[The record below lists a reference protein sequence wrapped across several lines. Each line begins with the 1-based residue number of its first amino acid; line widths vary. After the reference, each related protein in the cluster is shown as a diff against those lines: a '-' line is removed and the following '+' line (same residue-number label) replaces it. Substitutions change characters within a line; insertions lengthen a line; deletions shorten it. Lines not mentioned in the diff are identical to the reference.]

1 MKYVM
6 LVSMFLGIML
16 MFWNCSNDSH
26 DSEIQ
31 PPAQQGTPEL
41 TIAVQKIEPSIKTI
55 LIQLTVKN
63 IGEHRLILPRLE
75 EDQLKQY
82 LVWGGYLLSISNQDK
97 QGFGYAWLRPP
108 AFSKKELIELHPGE
122 HFSVTINIAD
132 ARYCIEPPSKD
143 TKGQYLELAS
153 TDGAYTVKARL
164 DLADDNI
171 PTDLRGLVWKGKKE
185 SNTITFVV
193 ETGKQQDQASQ
204 ERKQD
209 TQQ

>member
-6 LVSMFLGIML
+6 LVSLFLGIML

-26 DSEIQ
+26 DSEIK

-41 TIAVQKIEPSIKTI
+41 TIAVQKIEPSTKTM
-55 LIQLTVKN
+55 LVQLTVTN
-63 IGEHRLILPRLE
+63 IGEHRLILPRLK
-75 EDQLKQY
+75 EDLLKQY
-82 LVWGGYLLSISNQDK
+82 LVWGGYHLSISNQDK

-108 AFSKKELIELHPGE
+108 AFSKKELIELHPKE

-132 ARYCIEPPSKD
+132 AVYWIERPSKD
-143 TKGQYLELAS
+143 KEGQYLEVAS
-153 TDGAYTVKARL
+153 TPGVYQVKARL
-164 DLADDNI
+164 RLADENI

-193 ETGKQQDQASQ
+193 ETGEQQDQASQ
-204 ERKQD
+204 EGKQD